1 MDVLGI
7 GMPEII
13 LVLLVA
19 VIVVG
24 PKRLPE
30 FAAQLARV
38 IRQIRGFATD
48 VTSQMRNELDEL
60 TREYEEM
67 RKELA
72 EVRQTAVKGVDSI
85 IREVDQT
92 VREVDQTVREV
103 PAIIESSAEPAPE
116 KRLPAGEQET
126 SSDDGP

>member
-38 IRQIRGFATD
+38 VRQMRGFATD

-85 IREVDQT
+85 IREVDH
-92 VREVDQTVREV
+92 TVREV

>member
-7 GMPEII
+7 GLPEII

-19 VIVVG
+19 VVVVG

-38 IRQIRGFATD
+38 VRQMRGLATD
-48 VTSQMRNELDEL
+48 VTSQMRTELDEL

-67 RKELA
+67 RKELE
-72 EVRQTAVKGVDSI
+72 EVRQTAVKSVDSI
-85 IREVDQT
+85 T
-92 VREVDQTVREV
+92 REVDQTVREV

-116 KRLPAGEQET
+116 KRLPAGERET

>member
-38 IRQIRGFATD
+38 IRQMRGFATD

-92 VREVDQTVREV
+92 VREV